1 MQGGKN
7 MSYCLV
13 GEKYDIRGKVE
24 KKRGKK
30 DIFTVLRGENI
41 IFKRWGGWAK
51 ISHLREIYTLL
62 RYVPNFKNHIQSP
75 SNQLKEFKQK
85 KNNLNQC

>member
-1 MQGGKN
+1 

-41 IFKRWGGWAK
+41 IFKRWGGGQK
-51 ISHLREIYTLL
+51 Y
-62 RYVPNFKNHIQSP
+62 HI
-75 SNQLKEFKQK
+75 
-85 KNNLNQC
+85 